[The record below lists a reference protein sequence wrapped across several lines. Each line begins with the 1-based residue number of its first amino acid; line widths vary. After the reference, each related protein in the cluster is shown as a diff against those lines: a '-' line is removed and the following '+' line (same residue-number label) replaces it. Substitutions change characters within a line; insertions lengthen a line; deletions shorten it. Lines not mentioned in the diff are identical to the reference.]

1 MFEKIYQDHAKW
13 INTTLKFGCTKEEA
27 EDIVGNMYVI
37 IGTMLNKGLNISY
50 GDEVNYYYIYKTLK
64 TSFLQMYNRKKKE
77 KTISLDSMLDIQ
89 FIHKDKEVDTKL
101 NVILNNVLNNHE
113 DEYIDYNDMRNIVD
127 KNLSKMHWYDRKVFE
142 MIQDGYTITEL
153 SKKTNISYHSLY
165 NTYRKTKQKL
175 IKKVLE

>member
-77 KTISLDSMLDIQ
+77 KNVSLDLILDIESG
-89 FIHKDKEVDTKL
+89 D
-101 NVILNNVLNNHE
+101 
-113 DEYIDYNDMRNIVD
+113 YIDFED
-127 KNLSKMHWYDRKVFE
+127 KNDLLNEELDELHWYDKKVFE
-142 MIQDGYTITEL
+142 IIQNEYSITEL

>member
-37 IGTMLNKGLNISY
+37 IGGMLNKGLNISY

-77 KTISLDSMLDIQ
+77 KNVSLDLILDIESG
-89 FIHKDKEVDTKL
+89 D
-101 NVILNNVLNNHE
+101 
-113 DEYIDYNDMRNIVD
+113 YIDFED
-127 KNLSKMHWYDRKVFE
+127 KNDLLNEELDELHWYDKKVFE
-142 MIQDGYTITEL
+142 MIQNEYSITEL

>member
-50 GDEVNYYYIYKTLK
+50 GDQVNYYYIYLTLK

-77 KTISLDSMLDIQ
+77 KNVSLDLVLDIEGS
-89 FIHKDKEVDTKL
+89 D
-101 NVILNNVLNNHE
+101 
-113 DEYIDYNDMRNIVD
+113 YIDFED
-127 KNLSKMHWYDRKVFE
+127 KNDLLNEELDELHWYDKKVFE
-142 MIQDGYTITEL
+142 MIQNEYSITEL
-153 SKKTNISYHSLY
+153 SNKTNISYHSLY
-165 NTYRKTKQKL
+165 NTYRKTKKKL